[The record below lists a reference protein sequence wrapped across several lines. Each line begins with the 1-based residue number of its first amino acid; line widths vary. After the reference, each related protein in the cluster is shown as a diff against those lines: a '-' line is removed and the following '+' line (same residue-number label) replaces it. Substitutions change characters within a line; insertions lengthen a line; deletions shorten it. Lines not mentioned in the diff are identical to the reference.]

1 MYLLYLSFL
10 KLQSLHGEF
19 IPAVTRLSVGE
30 LERKLFALPVH
41 LGGLGLA
48 FPSAIAGFSP
58 VGNTMHIQCKV
69 YAAILGIAKVLIIT
83 FSLYIRGANMM
94 QHQ

>member
-1 MYLLYLSFL
+1 MYHLYLSFL

-30 LERKLFALPVH
+30 LERKLFALPVR

-48 FPSAIAGFSP
+48 FPSAVAGFEFSTSKS
-58 VGNTMHIQCKV
+58 VTSALINQ
-69 YAAILGIAKVLIIT
+69 ILQQQNNFDVNA
-83 FSLYIRGANMM
+83 FSE
-94 QHQ
+94 